1 MPVRKTVIPPDA
13 EGMKTGLFMRRL
25 LPSLPESVLR
35 KIFAARDVKLDGVR
49 ADRDTPVHAGQ
60 TLSVFLPAS
69 HEESPVLRIVYEDED
84 VLLVNKPAGVSVESD
99 EPGSLSLT
107 DLCRLHTQSRPT
119 LSTAAHSFE
128 LPAAH
133 SFELPAAGEPTH
145 LSPNTPVATGDPGA
159 AFPFRNLNRRDCP
172 LGSSLVSVDLG
183 TDEISPGAAARSS
196 LETVHRTVS
205 RALEPTGGHRFLA
218 PVHRLDNKT
227 CGLCLFAKNPRAHA
241 VLLEAFKHRT
251 VEKYYICLVRG
262 IPKPPAAVC
271 SAFLLKDAA
280 RGVVQILDQSRP
292 GARPV
297 TTGYETLSA
306 GPVSR
311 LRVHLITGRT
321 HQIRAHLAA
330 LGHPVLGD
338 DLYGDRSFN
347 RLQKSRSLK
356 LCAAELTLHT
366 EGQLPSLDGKTFK
379 INPPF

>member
-1 MPVRKTVIPPDA
+1 MPVRKTLIPPDA
-13 EGMKTGLFMRRL
+13 EGMKTGLFLRRL
-25 LPSLPESVLR
+25 FPSLPESVLR
-35 KIFAARDVKLDGVR
+35 KIFAARDVKLDGVH

-69 HEESPVLRIVYEDED
+69 HEESPTLRVVYEDED
-84 VLLVNKPAGVSVESD
+84 VLLVNKPAGISVESD

-107 DLCRLHTQSRPT
+107 DLCRLHT
-119 LSTAAHSFE
+119 
-128 LPAAH
+128 
-133 SFELPAAGEPTH
+133 
-145 LSPNTPVATGDPGA
+145 GDPGA
-159 AFPFRNLNRRDCP
+159 AFPQ
-172 LGSSLVSVDLG
+172 
-183 TDEISPGAAARSS
+183 
-196 LETVHRTVS
+196 
-205 RALEPTGGHRFLA
+205 

-227 CGLCLFAKNPRAHA
+227 CGLCLFAKNERAHA
-241 VLLEAFKHRT
+241 VLLEAFKQRT

-262 IPKPPAAVC
+262 IPKPPAATC

-292 GARPV
+292 GARPII
-297 TTGYETLSA
+297 TGYETLSA

-330 LGHPVLGD
+330 LGHSVLGD

-347 RLQKSRSLK
+347 RLLKSRSLK

-366 EGQLPSLDGKTFK
+366 EGQLPNLDGKTFK

>member
-1 MPVRKTVIPPDA
+1 MPVRKTLIPPDA
-13 EGMKTGLFMRRL
+13 EGMKTGLFLRRL
-25 LPSLPESVLR
+25 WPSLPESVLR

-119 LSTAAHSFE
+119 LSAAAHSFE
-128 LPAAH
+128 P
-133 SFELPAAGEPTH
+133 PAAGETTH

-159 AFPFRNLNRRDCP
+159 AFPQPC
-172 LGSSLVSVDLG
+172 
-183 TDEISPGAAARSS
+183 
-196 LETVHRTVS
+196 
-205 RALEPTGGHRFLA
+205 
-218 PVHRLDNKT
+218 HRLDNKT

-292 GARPV
+292 GARPI

-366 EGQLPSLDGKTFK
+366 EGQLPNLDGKTFK

>member
-13 EGMKTGLFMRRL
+13 EGMKTGLFLRRL
-25 LPSLPESVLR
+25 WPSLPESVLR

-128 LPAAH
+128 PPAAH
-133 SFELPAAGEPTH
+133 SFEPPAAGEPTH

-159 AFPFRNLNRRDCP
+159 AFPQPC
-172 LGSSLVSVDLG
+172 
-183 TDEISPGAAARSS
+183 
-196 LETVHRTVS
+196 
-205 RALEPTGGHRFLA
+205 
-218 PVHRLDNKT
+218 HRLDNKT

-241 VLLEAFKHRT
+241 VLLEAFKQRT

-280 RGVVQILDQSRP
+280 RSIVQILDQSRP
-292 GARPV
+292 GARPI

-366 EGQLPSLDGKTFK
+366 EGQLPNLDGKTFK

>member
-13 EGMKTGLFMRRL
+13 EGMKTGLFLRRL

-107 DLCRLHTQSRPT
+107 DLCRLHIQSRPT

-128 LPAAH
+128 PPAAH
-133 SFELPAAGEPTH
+133 SFEPSAVGEPTH

-159 AFPFRNLNRRDCP
+159 AFPQPC
-172 LGSSLVSVDLG
+172 
-183 TDEISPGAAARSS
+183 
-196 LETVHRTVS
+196 
-205 RALEPTGGHRFLA
+205 
-218 PVHRLDNKT
+218 HRLDNKT

-280 RGVVQILDQSRP
+280 RGIVQILDQSRP
-292 GARPV
+292 GARPI

-356 LCAAELTLHT
+356 LCAAELTLNT
-366 EGQLPSLDGKTFK
+366 EGQLPNLDGKTFK

>member
-13 EGMKTGLFMRRL
+13 EGMKTGLFLRRL

-107 DLCRLHTQSRPT
+107 DLCRLHTQSRPI

-128 LPAAH
+128 PPAAH
-133 SFELPAAGEPTH
+133 SFEPPAAGEPTH
-145 LSPNTPVATGDPGA
+145 LSPNPPVATGDPGA

-183 TDEISPGAAARSS
+183 TDETSA
-196 LETVHRTVS
+196 
-205 RALEPTGGHRFLA
+205 TGGHRFLA

-241 VLLEAFKHRT
+241 VLLEAFKQRT

-280 RGVVQILDQSRP
+280 RSIVQILDQSRP
-292 GARPV
+292 GARPI

-366 EGQLPSLDGKTFK
+366 EGQLPNLDGKTFK

>member
-13 EGMKTGLFMRRL
+13 EGMKTGLFLRRL
-25 LPSLPESVLR
+25 WPSLPESVLR

-119 LSTAAHSFE
+119 LSTAVHSFE
-128 LPAAH
+128 PPAAH
-133 SFELPAAGEPTH
+133 SFEPPAAHSFKPPAAGEPTH
-145 LSPNTPVATGDPGA
+145 LSPNPPVATGDPGA
-159 AFPFRNLNRRDCP
+159 AFPQPC
-172 LGSSLVSVDLG
+172 
-183 TDEISPGAAARSS
+183 
-196 LETVHRTVS
+196 
-205 RALEPTGGHRFLA
+205 
-218 PVHRLDNKT
+218 HRLDNKT

-292 GARPV
+292 GARPI

-356 LCAAELTLHT
+356 LCAAELTLNT
-366 EGQLPSLDGKTFK
+366 EGQLPNLDGKTFK